1 MNRSTNVSRVALP
14 VAALFAVLAV
24 LVVVAGGALGRSA
37 DPSPTPSDRP
47 STPPSAAP
55 SAPSS
60 PQPTVEPTAQPTDDP
75 ADGPIT
81 VDLDNLTDH
90 DVSVVIDDETGILDG
105 AVSGKPGDG
114 MSVRWFDVK
123 VENLDSTTL
132 RVVWVGLPR
141 DEQVR
146 TVDLRGRWHVPP
158 RLRPGG
164 AAGELRC
171 RRLRPHPRPALRHR
185 RQRRRRQGHLR
196 GGGRQRRLTRPR
208 QIHRPVIS
216 AGRCHA
222 RRPLPSSAGDRPDPQ
237 PSRA

>member
-1 MNRSTNVSRVALP
+1 MNRSTNASRVALP

-37 DPSPTPSDRP
+37 DPSPTPSDLP

-55 SAPSS
+55 SSPSS
-60 PQPTVEPTAQPTDDP
+60 PQPTVDPTAQPTDDP

-123 VENLDSTTL
+123 VENLDSSTL

-141 DEQVR
+141 DEQVHLSISEDDGTFR
-146 TVDLRGRWHVPP
+146 LGFVQAAPPANSDAVGYDRILVLRFATDVNGDDVEVTFEE
-158 RLRPGG
+158 
-164 AAGELRC
+164 AA
-171 RRLRPHPRPALRHR
+171 A
-185 RQRRRRQGHLR
+185 
-196 GGGRQRRLTRPR
+196 
-208 QIHRPVIS
+208 S
-216 AGRCHA
+216 AG
-222 RRPLPSSAGDRPDPQ
+222 
-237 PSRA
+237 

>member
-1 MNRSTNVSRVALP
+1 MNRSSNISRVALP

-37 DPSPTPSDRP
+37 DPSPTASDRP

-60 PQPTVEPTAQPTDDP
+60 PQPTVEPTAQPSDDP

-123 VENLDSTTL
+123 VENLDSATL

-141 DEQVR
+141 DEQVELSISEDDGKYHLGFVQAAPPANSDAVGYDR
-146 TVDLRGRWHVPP
+146 ILVLRFDTDVNADDVKVTFEES
-158 RLRPGG
+158 
-164 AAGELRC
+164 AA
-171 RRLRPHPRPALRHR
+171 
-185 RQRRRRQGHLR
+185 
-196 GGGRQRRLTRPR
+196 
-208 QIHRPVIS
+208 S
-216 AGRCHA
+216 AG
-222 RRPLPSSAGDRPDPQ
+222 
-237 PSRA
+237 

>member
-1 MNRSTNVSRVALP
+1 MNRSSNVSRVALP

-60 PQPTVEPTAQPTDDP
+60 PQPTAEPTGEPTDAP

-90 DVSVVIDDETGILDG
+90 DVSVVIDDETGALDG
-105 AVSGKPGDG
+105 AVSGEPGDG

-123 VENLDSTTL
+123 VENLDSKTL

-141 DEQVR
+141 DEQVQLSISEADGR
-146 TVDLRGRWHVPP
+146 YRLGFVQAAPPANSDAVGYDRILVLRFETDVNTEDVEVT
-158 RLRPGG
+158 LEES
-164 AAGELRC
+164 AA
-171 RRLRPHPRPALRHR
+171 
-185 RQRRRRQGHLR
+185 
-196 GGGRQRRLTRPR
+196 
-208 QIHRPVIS
+208 S
-216 AGRCHA
+216 A
-222 RRPLPSSAGDRPDPQ
+222 S
-237 PSRA
+237 

>member
-1 MNRSTNVSRVALP
+1 

-24 LVVVAGGALGRSA
+24 LVMVAGGALGRAA
-37 DPSPTPSDRP
+37 DPAPTPSDHASP
-47 STPPSAAP
+47 SPSVAP

-60 PQPTVEPTAQPTDDP
+60 PQPTFEPTDDP

-105 AVSGKPGDG
+105 AVSGRPGDG

-141 DEQVR
+141 DEQVQLSISEDDGAYR
-146 TVDLRGRWHVPP
+146 LGFVQAAPPANSDALGYDRILVLRFGSDVDADDIEVTFEEAAASGR
-158 RLRPGG
+158 
-164 AAGELRC
+164 
-171 RRLRPHPRPALRHR
+171 
-185 RQRRRRQGHLR
+185 
-196 GGGRQRRLTRPR
+196 
-208 QIHRPVIS
+208 
-216 AGRCHA
+216 
-222 RRPLPSSAGDRPDPQ
+222 
-237 PSRA
+237 

>member
-1 MNRSTNVSRVALP
+1 MNRSSNISRVALP

-123 VENLDSTTL
+123 VENLDSATL

-141 DEQVR
+141 DEQVELSISEDDGTYHLGFVQAAPPANSDAVGYDR
-146 TVDLRGRWHVPP
+146 ILVLRFDTDVNADDVKVTFEES
-158 RLRPGG
+158 
-164 AAGELRC
+164 AA
-171 RRLRPHPRPALRHR
+171 
-185 RQRRRRQGHLR
+185 
-196 GGGRQRRLTRPR
+196 
-208 QIHRPVIS
+208 S
-216 AGRCHA
+216 AG
-222 RRPLPSSAGDRPDPQ
+222 
-237 PSRA
+237 

>member
-1 MNRSTNVSRVALP
+1 MNRSSNISRVALP

-60 PQPTVEPTAQPTDDP
+60 PQPTVEPTAQPTAQPTDDP
-75 ADGPIT
+75 ADGPIM

-141 DEQVR
+141 DEQVELSISEDDGTYHLGFVQAAPPANSDAVGYDR
-146 TVDLRGRWHVPP
+146 ILVLRFDTDVNADDVKVTFEES
-158 RLRPGG
+158 
-164 AAGELRC
+164 AA
-171 RRLRPHPRPALRHR
+171 
-185 RQRRRRQGHLR
+185 
-196 GGGRQRRLTRPR
+196 
-208 QIHRPVIS
+208 S
-216 AGRCHA
+216 AG
-222 RRPLPSSAGDRPDPQ
+222 
-237 PSRA
+237 

>member
-1 MNRSTNVSRVALP
+1 MNRSRNLSRVALP

-24 LVVVAGGALGRSA
+24 LVVVAGGALGRAA

-47 STPPSAAP
+47 STPPSVAP

-60 PQPTVEPTAQPTDDP
+60 PQPTVEPTDDP

-141 DEQVR
+141 DEQVQLSISEDDGTYR
-146 TVDLRGRWHVPP
+146 LGLVQAAPPANSDALGYDRILVLRFDTDVN
-158 RLRPGG
+158 
-164 AAGELRC
+164 ADDVEVTFEEA
-171 RRLRPHPRPALRHR
+171 
-185 RQRRRRQGHLR
+185 
-196 GGGRQRRLTRPR
+196 
-208 QIHRPVIS
+208 S
-216 AGRCHA
+216 ADA
-222 RRPLPSSAGDRPDPQ
+222 R
-237 PSRA
+237 